1 MNILVFL
8 LSWTKLGLQKL
19 AETIF
24 SYTFMLI
31 LKFNRMLVFFQR
43 EMELNFYLVKK
54 NVHNSNGSF
63 VTKFPDWSIKL
74 RNISFNQMLSHQIK
88 FSAKYLYSKPII
100 SDVSS
105 SESKLLAPR
114 HVMVI
119 VYQKGSIK
127 LKLKVPQRQKF
138 HTNFYSFL
146 SLTFHFT

>member
-54 NVHNSNGSF
+54 ICITAIAV
-63 VTKFPDWSIKL
+63 
-74 RNISFNQMLSHQIK
+74 
-88 FSAKYLYSKPII
+88 
-100 SDVSS
+100 
-105 SESKLLAPR
+105 LL
-114 HVMVI
+114 
-119 VYQKGSIK
+119 Q
-127 LKLKVPQRQKF
+127 
-138 HTNFYSFL
+138 NFMIEVL
-146 SLTFHFT
+146 NWEI